1 MNNNKTRQTI
11 KTYTTHNKTLNN
23 KKRKTQTFLCFITNN
38 IKSVWAMVTC
48 IIKKFFFF
56 PFNLHVLD
64 PESAPPSGSS
74 RSIVLGFIWKKQH
87 YDETNNQEFIK
98 DCLIIKIDFSMWF
111 FAKII
116 TYLIPC
122 CCYIQWRVSTKSNKM
137 SLYKLDRSTFIILP
151 GN

>member
-48 IIKKFFFF
+48 IIKNIFFF

-74 RSIVLGFIWKKQH
+74 RFGILWFIKTKQH

-98 DCLIIKIDFSMWF
+98 YWIAKVPPHSIPDMHTYVVDIAIDEVVV
-111 FAKII
+111 
-116 TYLIPC
+116 TG
-122 CCYIQWRVSTKSNKM
+122 STKIVN
-137 SLYKLDRSTFIILP
+137 YTIIS
-151 GN
+151 

>member
-1 MNNNKTRQTI
+1 MNNKKTRQTI

-38 IKSVWAMVTC
+38 IKSIWAMVTC
-48 IIKKFFFF
+48 IIKNIFFF

-98 DCLIIKIDFSMWF
+98 DRLSKLTFPYGFSRKSLLTWSFVAVTSSDLVLNEMGQII
-111 FAKII
+111 
-116 TYLIPC
+116 
-122 CCYIQWRVSTKSNKM
+122 
-137 SLYKLDRSTFIILP
+137 
-151 GN
+151 